1 MINVATEPKVYL
13 SKKKSGYYAKLRY
26 TYLGK
31 KYEKSYPLGKDK
43 EQALVDYNKKR
54 DLYDELSEELRKQKE
69 LDRQINKLM
78 LKSESSEELG
88 LKTAIANFLEVK
100 EATAAPKTMEA
111 YKFSLDIFYKFM
123 IQKYSYATLGMI
135 KALDIESF
143 KTWLIKRNSV
153 GTAHNR
159 MRPVKTMLRWYYNRG
174 ELEKMPYIEMPK
186 LSSGPPLYFTNQEFD
201 SILEHL
207 SEYDQEIIKMYR
219 NTGLRL
225 METLHCKVRTN
236 PNGDSFV
243 NVDAETNKTGYE
255 RQVPCTE
262 ADEKAILYLQN
273 KLHNDQSANKRN
285 SYRSLVQR
293 RFRNACRKANIDP
306 KKHFHNLRHT
316 YAMRLYEETKN
327 VMIVS
332 YNLGHTNIK
341 TTQLYAR
348 HNPNL
353 EIDFPDIA
361 SGKTSGKR

>member
-1 MINVATEPKVYL
+1 MINVQTEPKVYL
-13 SKKKSGYYAKLRY
+13 SEKKSGYYAKLRY

-54 DLYDELSEELRKQKE
+54 DLYDELSTELKKQKE
-69 LDRQINKLM
+69 LDRQISKLM
-78 LKSESSEELG
+78 LKSESSEDLG
-88 LKTAIANFLEVK
+88 LKTAIANFIEIK
-100 EATAAPKTMEA
+100 EATLQPRTMEA
-111 YKFSLDIFYKFM
+111 YKLSMDIFYNFM

-135 KALDIESF
+135 KALDIESY
-143 KTWLIKRNSV
+143 KTWLIKRNSL

-159 MRPVKTMLRWYYNRG
+159 MRPLKTMLRWYFNRG

-186 LSSGPPLYFTNQEFD
+186 LPNGPPLYFTNEEFD
-201 SILEHL
+201 SILEYL

-225 METLHCKVRTN
+225 METLHCKVRTK
-236 PNGDSFV
+236 PNGDKFV
-243 NVDAETNKTGYE
+243 NVDAKTNKTGYE

-273 KLHNDQSANKRN
+273 KLHNDQSADKRN
-285 SYRSLVQR
+285 SYRNLVQR
-293 RFRNACRKANIDP
+293 RFRKACGKAEIDP
-306 KKHFHNLRHT
+306 QKHFHNLRHT
-316 YAMRLYEETKN
+316 YAMRLYHETGN
-327 VMIVS
+327 VMLVS

-341 TTQLYAR
+341 TTQLYTR

>member
-1 MINVATEPKVYL
+1 MINVQTEPKVYL
-13 SKKKSGYYAKLRY
+13 SEKKSGYYAKLRY

-54 DLYDELSEELRKQKE
+54 DLYDELSQELKKQKE

-78 LKSESSEELG
+78 LKSESSEDLG
-88 LKTAIANFLEVK
+88 LKTAIANFLEAK
-100 EATAAPKTMEA
+100 ESTVIKRTMES
-111 YKFSLDIFYKFM
+111 YKLSLDIFYKFM
-123 IQKYSYATLGMI
+123 IQKYNYVTLGMI
-135 KALDIESF
+135 KGLDIERF
-143 KTWLIKRNSV
+143 KTWLLKKNKK
-153 GTAHNR
+153 GTVHNR
-159 MRPVKTMLRWYYNRG
+159 MRPLKTMLKWYYNRG

-186 LSSGPPLYFTNQEFD
+186 LPNGPPLYFTNEEFD
-201 SILEHL
+201 SILEYL

-225 METLHCKVRTN
+225 METLHCKVRTK
-236 PNGDSFV
+236 PNGDKFV
-243 NVDAETNKTGYE
+243 NVDAKTNKTGYE
-255 RQVPCTE
+255 RQVPCTK

-273 KLHNDQSANKRN
+273 KLHNDQSADKRN
-285 SYRSLVQR
+285 SYRNLVQR
-293 RFRNACRKANIDP
+293 RFRKACGKADIDP

-316 YAMRLYEETKN
+316 YAMRLYLETEN
-327 VMIVS
+327 VMLVS

-341 TTQLYAR
+341 TTQIYAR

>member
-1 MINVATEPKVYL
+1 MLNVQTEPKVYL

-31 KYEKSYPLGKDK
+31 EYEKSYPLGKEK
-43 EQALVDYNKKR
+43 AQALIEFNKKR
-54 DLYDELSEELRKQKE
+54 DLYDELSQELKKLKE

-78 LKSESSEELG
+78 LKSESYEDLG
-88 LKTAIANFLEVK
+88 LKTAIANFLEIK
-100 EATAAPKTMEA
+100 EATLKPRTMEA
-111 YKFSLDIFYKFM
+111 YRLSMDIFYNFM
-123 IQKYSYATLGMI
+123 IKKYSYATLGMI
-135 KALDIESF
+135 KALDIESY

-159 MRPVKTMLRWYYNRG
+159 MRPLKTMLRWYYNRG
-174 ELEKMPYIEMPK
+174 ELDKMPYIEMPK
-186 LSSGPPLYFTNQEFD
+186 LSSAPPLYFTNEEFD
-201 SILEHL
+201 SILQYL
-207 SEYDQEIIKMYR
+207 NDYDQEIIKMYR

-225 METLHCKVRTN
+225 METLHCKVRTK
-236 PNGDSFV
+236 PNGEKFI

-255 RQVPCTE
+255 RQVPCAE
-262 ADEKAILYLQN
+262 ADEKAILYLQK
-273 KLHNDQSANKRN
+273 KLYNDQSANKRN
-285 SYRSLVQR
+285 SYRNLVQR
-293 RFRNACRKANIDP
+293 RFRNACRKADIDR

-316 YAMRLYEETKN
+316 YAMRLYLETEN
-327 VMIVS
+327 VMLVS

-341 TTQLYAR
+341 TTQIYAR